1 MSEPDAATAH
11 AWAAL
16 GGPPEL
22 VERVAWTGAP
32 GLRRGLPV
40 RELARATVGAASL
53 AAAELLAQ
61 RTGHA
66 MADVRVD
73 EGAVAVA
80 FTSERHLRVDGR
92 PIPLFAPLSGFWPSA
107 DGWVRTHANYPH
119 HRARLLSAL
128 GLADSGDDADLVDAA
143 RPPRS
148 RERAVGGR
156 AGEPRTRAGGLAVAV
171 RPSG

>member
-1 MSEPDAATAH
+1 MTEPDAATAH

-22 VERVAWTGAP
+22 VERVAWTGTP
-32 GLRRGLPV
+32 GLDAVLPV

-66 MADVRVD
+66 MPEVRVD

-92 PIPLFAPLSGFWPSA
+92 PIPLFAPPHIRIHRHFDPRGHQTFFFSPPSSFPTA
-107 DGWVRTHANYPH
+107 P
-119 HRARLLSAL
+119 
-128 GLADSGDDADLVDAA
+128 
-143 RPPRS
+143 
-148 RERAVGGR
+148 
-156 AGEPRTRAGGLAVAV
+156 
-171 RPSG
+171 